1 MKFLRKSYILF
12 FLLSGS
18 NFVSAAEQNSVSLV
32 NTGDTAWLLISTAL
46 VMLMTPGLAL
56 FYGGMVR
63 RKNVLGTIVQSFI
76 ALGVITIQWVLFG
89 YSLAF
94 GTDWGGI
101 IGGLDYALL
110 RNVGQAPSPI
120 YASTVP
126 HESFM
131 IFQMMFAA

>member
-1 MKFLRKSYILF
+1 MSIN
-12 FLLSGS
+12 GADT
-18 NFVSAAEQNSVSLV
+18 VWMLV
-32 NTGDTAWLLISTAL
+32 STAM

-63 RKNVLGTIVQSFI
+63 SKNVLSTIMMSFMSLGI
-76 ALGVITIQWVLFG
+76 IGILWALYG

-101 IGGLDYALL
+101 IGGLDYIGL

-120 YASTVP
+120 YAPTVP
-126 HESFM
+126 HLAFM
-131 IFQMMFAA
+131 VF